1 MSNET
6 PSSSAQP
13 KSDLSNVKAPIWKR
27 VLWWT
32 LAALGVIGVIVLL
45 IFLFRKK
52 GPKEQVNDVINKAK
66 AQIQKAE
73 LDEKIKVAEARGEE
87 KAVVD
92 RLKEI
97 KKIDDAHEQAKE
109 LEKLL

>member
-1 MSNET
+1 MGDSDE
-6 PSSSAQP
+6 QP
-13 KSDLSNVKAPIWKR
+13 KSSLKTVKSPLWKR

-32 LAALGVIGVIVLL
+32 LAALGVIGVIILL
-45 IFLFRKK
+45 VFLFRKK
-52 GPKEQVNDVINKAK
+52 SPKEQMNEVINKAK

-73 LDEKIKVAEARGEE
+73 IEEKIKVAEARGEE
-87 KAVVD
+87 KAIVD

-97 KKIDDAHEQAKE
+97 KKLDDAHEQAKE

>member
-1 MSNET
+1 
-6 PSSSAQP
+6 
-13 KSDLSNVKAPIWKR
+13 

-45 IFLFRKK
+45 VFLFRKK
-52 GPKEQVNDVINKAK
+52 SPKEQVNEVINKAK

-73 LDEKIKVAEARGEE
+73 IDEKIKVAEARGEE

-97 KKIDDAHEQAKE
+97 KKLDDAHEQAKE